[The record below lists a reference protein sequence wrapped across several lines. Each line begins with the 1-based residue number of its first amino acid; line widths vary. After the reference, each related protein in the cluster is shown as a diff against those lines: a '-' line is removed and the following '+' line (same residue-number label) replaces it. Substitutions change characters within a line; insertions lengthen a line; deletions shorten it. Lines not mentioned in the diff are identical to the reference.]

1 MKILLLFP
9 KWTGDYGMIGY
20 FAKRASIW
28 PPLNLAYLAG
38 IAEEQ
43 GHEVKIIDGEA
54 ENISISETVE
64 QAALFEP
71 DIIGLT
77 ATTPFFHVTAKLA
90 EELKRRFKRTP
101 IVLGGSHV
109 TILKEKAFEP
119 SFDYAFIGESDQSW
133 PSFLDHYENGKEISG
148 VKGILCRKDGSIR
161 FSGDPEPVTDID
173 SIPSPAR
180 HLLML
185 DKYKIGT
192 LQGKKTF
199 TTIMTMRGC
208 PFKCIFCST
217 KVFGNCV
224 RKRSPRSVVDE
235 MISVISKFNIKHFIL
250 LDDTLSLD
258 REHILELCNIIID
271 EKLGITLDGSTRA
284 NLVDEELVS
293 KMAEAGFIRISFGL
307 ESVDPN
313 IRTIMKKNVPLESYR
328 TANKLTNKYNIETLN
343 SCMIGLP
350 GETVATVR
358 ETLRFLR
365 SSREIKQ
372 VNISIA
378 MPYPGTELYEMAR
391 KGEHGMRLLTD
402 NFAEFRRYGSA
413 VMSVGDLSPADLIQL
428 QNDAFVS
435 IYLAPWRLIPMLKK
449 SGIIGC
455 MLTFMRLLKSFRR
468 VVLNT
473 DGLFRFGKDNAGL

>member
-9 KWTGDYGMIGY
+9 KWTGNYGIIGY
-20 FAKRASIW
+20 FAKRASTW

-38 IAEEQ
+38 IAEKQ

-54 ENISISETVE
+54 ENISISEMVE
-64 QAALFEP
+64 QVALFKP

-90 EELKRRFKRTP
+90 EELKRHFNGTP
-101 IVLGGSHV
+101 IILGGSHI
-109 TILKEKAFEP
+109 TILREKAFNP
-119 SFDYAFIGESDQSW
+119 SFDYAFIGESDNSW
-133 PSFLDHYENGKEISG
+133 PLFLDQYANGKDIAD
-148 VKGILCRKDGSIR
+148 VKGILYRKDGSIR
-161 FSGDPEPVTDID
+161 FSGEAESVTDID
-173 SIPSPAR
+173 SIPLPAR
-180 HLLML
+180 HLLKL

-192 LQGKKTF
+192 LQGRKTF

-217 KVFGNCV
+217 KVFGNRV
-224 RKRSPRSVVDE
+224 RKRSPRLVADE
-235 MISVISKFNIKHFIL
+235 MISIISNFNIKHFIL
-250 LDDTLSLD
+250 SDDTLSLD
-258 REHILELCNIIID
+258 REHLLELCNIIIN
-271 EKLGITLDGSTRA
+271 EKLGVTLDCGTRA
-284 NLVDEELVS
+284 NLLDEELVS
-293 KMAEAGFIRISFGL
+293 KMAEAGFIRMSFGL

-313 IRTIMKKNVPLESYR
+313 IRTIMRKEVPLESY
-328 TANKLTNKYNIETLN
+328 TIANRLTNKYNIETLN

-365 SSREIKQ
+365 HSREIKQ
-372 VNISIA
+372 ANISIA
-378 MPYPGTELYEMAR
+378 IPYPGTELYEMAL
-391 KGEHGMRLLTD
+391 KGEHRMRLLTD
-402 NFAEFRRYGSA
+402 DFSEFRRYGSA
-413 VMSVGDLSPADLIQL
+413 VMSVGDLSPADLIRL

-455 MLTFMRLLKSFRR
+455 ILTFMRLLKSFER
-468 VVLNT
+468 VILNT
-473 DGLFRFGKDNAGL
+473 NGFFRFGKDK

>member
-9 KWTGDYGMIGY
+9 KWTGNYGIIGY
-20 FAKRASIW
+20 FAKRASTW

-38 IAEEQ
+38 IAEKQ
-43 GHEVKIIDGEA
+43 GHKVKIIDGEA
-54 ENISISETVE
+54 ENISISEMVE
-64 QAALFEP
+64 QAALFKP

-90 EELKRRFKRTP
+90 EELKHHFNRTP
-101 IVLGGSHV
+101 IILGGSHI
-109 TILKEKAFEP
+109 TILKEKVFNP
-119 SFDYAFIGESDQSW
+119 SFDYAFIGESDHSW
-133 PSFLDHYENGKEISG
+133 PLFLNQYENGKDISK
-148 VKGILCRKDGSIR
+148 VKGILYRKNGSIR
-161 FSGDPEPVTDID
+161 FSGEAEPIIDID
-173 SIPSPAR
+173 SIPLPAR

-199 TTIMTMRGC
+199 TTVMTMRGC

-217 KVFGNCV
+217 KVFGNRV
-224 RKRSPRSVVDE
+224 RKRSPRLVVDE

-328 TANKLTNKYNIETLN
+328 EANKLTSKYNIETLN

-358 ETLRFLR
+358 KTLRFLR
-365 SSREIKQ
+365 NSREIKQ
-372 VNISIA
+372 ANISIA
-378 MPYPGTELYEMAR
+378 TPYPGTELYEMAK

-413 VMSVGDLSPADLIQL
+413 VMSVGDLSPADLIKL

-455 MLTFMRLLKSFRR
+455 ILTFMRLLKSLKR
-468 VVLNT
+468 VILNT
-473 DGLFRFGKDNAGL
+473 DGLFRFGKDK

>member
-1 MKILLLFP
+1 
-9 KWTGDYGMIGY
+9 
-20 FAKRASIW
+20 
-28 PPLNLAYLAG
+28 
-38 IAEEQ
+38 
-43 GHEVKIIDGEA
+43 
-54 ENISISETVE
+54 
-64 QAALFEP
+64 
-71 DIIGLT
+71 
-77 ATTPFFHVTAKLA
+77 
-90 EELKRRFKRTP
+90 
-101 IVLGGSHV
+101 
-109 TILKEKAFEP
+109 
-119 SFDYAFIGESDQSW
+119 
-133 PSFLDHYENGKEISG
+133 
-148 VKGILCRKDGSIR
+148 
-161 FSGDPEPVTDID
+161 
-173 SIPSPAR
+173 
-180 HLLML
+180 
-185 DKYKIGT
+185 
-192 LQGKKTF
+192 
-199 TTIMTMRGC
+199 
-208 PFKCIFCST
+208 
-217 KVFGNCV
+217 
-224 RKRSPRSVVDE
+224 VDE

-250 LDDTLSLD
+250 LDDTMSLD

-328 TANKLTNKYNIETLN
+328 EANKLTSKYNIETLN

-358 ETLRFLR
+358 KTLCFLR
-365 SSREIKQ
+365 NSREIKQ

-378 MPYPGTELYEMAR
+378 TPYPGTELYEMTR

-413 VMSVGDLSPADLIQL
+413 VMSVGDLSPADLIKL

-455 MLTFMRLLKSFRR
+455 ILTFMRLLKSFKR
-468 VVLNT
+468 VILNT
-473 DGLFRFGKDNAGL
+473 DGLFRFGKDNTDL